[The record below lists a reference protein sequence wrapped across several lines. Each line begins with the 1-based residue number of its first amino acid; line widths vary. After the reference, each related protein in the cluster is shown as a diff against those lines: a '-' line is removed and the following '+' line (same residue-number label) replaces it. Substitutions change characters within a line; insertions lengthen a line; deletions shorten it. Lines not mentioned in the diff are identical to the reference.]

1 MKQKV
6 LNAYDWFLIVG
17 VIASNIIYTVLS
29 GDLDIVG
36 SVAGIAGVLCVV
48 LVAKGSIWNYL
59 FGLVNVSMYAYI
71 SYQAA
76 LYGDAALNALYY
88 LPMQF
93 IGYYAWKKRGSQ
105 GSQVKARRLSA
116 QGRVLLAE
124 LCVIGILAGVLLLRY
139 YGGGQPFK
147 DSTTTVLSI
156 TAQAL
161 MAMAFMEQWILWII
175 TNVVSVVMWVV
186 FVFQDVTHS
195 EVMVIM
201 WVVPA
206 AVVMVM
212 VPWVMPSPVSSV
224 HSSPVSPIVPWV
236 IVSAPISGISPRIVE
251 PSIVPWVV
259 VSVISPRTV
268 TPRTPVWTVM
278 PAPVP

>member
-29 GDLDIVG
+29 GDMDIVG

-93 IGYYAWKKRGSQ
+93 IGWWQWRKRGAAISESEAD
-105 GSQVKARRLSA
+105 GNGVQVKARRFNWR
-116 QGRVLLAE
+116 QR
-124 LCVIGILAGVLLLRY
+124 IILALGCTAAVVA
-139 YGGGQPFK
+139 GGFILQHFGDPQPFK

-156 TAQAL
+156 VAQAL
-161 MAMAFMEQWILWII
+161 MALAFMEQWVLWII
-175 TNVVSVVMWVV
+175 TNIVSVVMWVV
-186 FVFQDVTHS
+186 CVARGEAHAA
-195 EVMVIM
+195 VMVIM
-201 WVVPA
+201 W
-206 AVVMVM
+206 
-212 VPWVMPSPVSSV
+212 SFYLLN
-224 HSSPVSPIVPWV
+224 
-236 IVSAPISGISPRIVE
+236 
-251 PSIVPWVV
+251 SINGL
-259 VSVISPRTV
+259 R
-268 TPRTPVWTVM
+268 VWLKLSR
-278 PAPVP
+278 

>member
-71 SYQAA
+71 SYHAA

-93 IGYYAWKKRGSQ
+93 IGWWQWRKRGAAISESEAD
-105 GSQVKARRLSA
+105 GNGVQVKARRFNWR
-116 QGRVLLAE
+116 QR
-124 LCVIGILAGVLLLRY
+124 IILALGCTAAVVA
-139 YGGGQPFK
+139 GGFILQHFGDPQPFK

-156 TAQAL
+156 VAQAL
-161 MAMAFMEQWILWII
+161 MALAFMEQWVLWII
-175 TNVVSVVMWVV
+175 TNIVSVVMWVV
-186 FVFQDVTHS
+186 CVARGEAHAA
-195 EVMVIM
+195 VMVIM
-201 WVVPA
+201 W
-206 AVVMVM
+206 
-212 VPWVMPSPVSSV
+212 SFYLLN
-224 HSSPVSPIVPWV
+224 
-236 IVSAPISGISPRIVE
+236 
-251 PSIVPWVV
+251 SINGL
-259 VSVISPRTV
+259 R
-268 TPRTPVWTVM
+268 VWLKLSM
-278 PAPVP
+278 